1 MKRVIINA
9 DDFGWSAPLNRAIVE
24 AHHRGILSSA
34 TLLTNFPG
42 FDNAVELA
50 RQTPSLGVGL
60 HLNIVHGVPLS
71 PPEQIPSLVGNNG
84 NFAGM
89 STILRRAMMGRLQ
102 RSDLDREL
110 SAQLQRCR
118 EQLGEPTHLDSH
130 KHVHIFRPIRD
141 AFIALAGQLGS
152 PRLRTPHET
161 LQLGISVRDWQCR
174 VFRILA
180 RRTKAD
186 VQRAGCV
193 TPDHFIGVADT
204 GRMTSAVYHRVF
216 NMLVDGVTEI
226 MCHPGP
232 ANSNDGV
239 TGSYF
244 ITTSRE
250 LEFNALLDPVLIDRI
265 SSSDIQ
271 QIHYGQIPTDTA
283 TPWK

>member
-24 AHHRGILSSA
+24 AHHCGILSSA

-60 HLNIVHGVPLS
+60 HLNIVHGAPLS

-89 STILRRAMMGRLQ
+89 STLLRRAMLGRLR
-102 RSDLDREL
+102 RSELDLEL
-110 SAQLQRCR
+110 STQLERCR
-118 EQLGEPTHLDSH
+118 QRLGEPTHLDSH

-141 AFIALAGQLGS
+141 AFIALARQLGS
-152 PRLRTPHET
+152 PRLRTPYET
-161 LQLGISVRDWQCR
+161 LRLGMSVRDWQCR

-180 RRTKAD
+180 QRTKAD
-186 VQRAGCV
+186 VQRAGCA

-204 GRMTSAVYHRVF
+204 GRMTAAVYHRVF
-216 NMLVDGVTEI
+216 HMLDDGVTEI

-244 ITTSRE
+244 ISASRE
-250 LEFNALLDPVLIDRI
+250 LEFNALLDQALVDRFAG
-265 SSSDIQ
+265 SEIQ
-271 QIHYGQIPTDTA
+271 KIHYGQIN
-283 TPWK
+283 